1 MYAFEN
7 MRNCCY
13 CSVPRQDEHL
23 KVAPWKEYILK
34 SKEHKGKMTLAQ
46 DMTGLG
52 DVKAAGRMR
61 SLCPIT
67 I

>member
-1 MYAFEN
+1 MLLTS
-7 MRNCCY
+7 MRDCCI
-13 CSVPRQDEHL
+13 CSVPRQDENL
-23 KVAPWKEYILK
+23 KVATWKEYILK
-34 SKEHKGKMTLAQ
+34 SKEHKGKMMRVQ

>member
-1 MYAFEN
+1 MLLKS
-7 MRNCCY
+7 MRNCCF

-23 KVAPWKEYILK
+23 KVATWKEYIVK
-34 SKEHKGKMTLAQ
+34 SKEPKGKMILVQ

-52 DVKAAGRMR
+52 YVKAAGWMR